1 MDTQAGTMMHT
12 TGHLEQYKADQGGHR
27 ISIAI
32 DGPAGAGKSTLAR
45 RVAAQLGYLYIDTGA
60 MYRAAT
66 WVVLKNKVNL
76 NDEQTIVRLV
86 SQADIELKTP
96 DESSQGR
103 VRVFVDGDDV
113 SMIIRSRII
122 TKFSSPVSA
131 IGGVRVLLV
140 KRQQAMAAAGGVVMD
155 GRDIGTVVLPN
166 ADLKIFLTAS
176 ASIRAQRRLKEL
188 KELGQLADYDTILK
202 EIETRDHLDTTRDIS
217 PLRQAPD
224 AVAISTDDLTIDE
237 MVQRVLQLAGEKLR
251 QA

>member
-1 MDTQAGTMMHT
+1 MHT
-12 TGHLEQYKADQGGHR
+12 TGHLQENTSSQEGKR

-45 RVAAQLGYLYIDTGA
+45 RVAKELGYLYIDTGA

-66 WVVLKNKVNL
+66 WVALKNKVNIA
-76 NDEQTIVRLV
+76 DHQTIVRLV
-86 SQADIELKTP
+86 NQADIELRPP

-113 SMIIRSRII
+113 SMVIRSRII
-122 TKFSSPVSA
+122 TKFSSPLSA
-131 IGGVRVLLV
+131 IAGIRIMLV

-176 ASIRAQRRLKEL
+176 AAIRAQRRLKEL
-188 KELGQLADYDTILK
+188 QELGQLADYETILQ
-202 EIETRDHLDTTRDIS
+202 EIETRDHLDTTREIS

-224 AVAISTDDLTIDE
+224 AVPINTDELTIE
-237 MVQRVLQLAGEKLR
+237 EVVHKVLGLAKHKIHESVG
-251 QA
+251 